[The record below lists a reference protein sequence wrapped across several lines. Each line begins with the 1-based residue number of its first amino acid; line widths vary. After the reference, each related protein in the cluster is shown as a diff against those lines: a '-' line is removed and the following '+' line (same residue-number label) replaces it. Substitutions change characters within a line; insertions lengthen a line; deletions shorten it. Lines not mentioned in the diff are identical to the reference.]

1 MITKPDG
8 HILFLAHRV
17 PYPPDRGDKIRSWN
31 ILKALAKL
39 APVHVAALVDPA
51 DVVTEDSPLHR
62 LVASLTLLPR
72 RRSRAVAI
80 LSALAKGS
88 TASVELFADADFSA
102 AVQAILNEQPISH
115 IYAFSGQMAQ
125 HVPQDLGSTRFVMDF
140 VDVDSAKFSDF
151 AKRGNVIN
159 RFANTH
165 EGKRLFAF
173 ELAVAK
179 RADISL
185 FVSEAEAALFR
196 TDTGLGS
203 DKVRALENGIDLER
217 FAPGDAKPIAQSG
230 PNPMLLFTGQMD
242 YAPNVDAVCW
252 FAKEVLPR
260 LPNITF
266 IIAGRAPTPAVQAL
280 AAHSHIIV
288 TGEVTDTR
296 PYIAAADVVVA
307 PLRIAR
313 GVQNK
318 VLEAMAMGK
327 PVVASREAAEGID
340 ALADRDLIVA
350 DGADQFAAALSML
363 LNDKAKADVL
373 GIAARAQMERRYGW
387 DAQMASLPAILAVC
401 SAT

>member
-1 MITKPDG
+1 MITEPVGD
-8 HILFLAHRV
+8 ILFLAHRV
-17 PYPPDRGDKIRSWN
+17 PFPPDRGDKIRSWN
-31 ILKALAKL
+31 ILKALAVL

-51 DVVTEDSPLHR
+51 DVVVEDSPLHR
-62 LVASLTLLPR
+62 LAASLTLLPR
-72 RRSRAVAI
+72 RKSKATAM
-80 LSALAKGS
+80 LSALAKG
-88 TASVELFADADFSA
+88 TAASVELFADGDFTT
-102 AVQAILNEQPISH
+102 AVQSILKQQKISH

-125 HVPQDLGSTRFVMDF
+125 HVPHDLGSATFIMDF
-140 VDVDSAKFSDF
+140 VDMDSAKFTDF
-151 AKRGNVIN
+151 AKRGNGLS
-159 RFANTH
+159 RFANAQ

-173 ELAVAK
+173 EKATAR

-185 FVSEAEAALFR
+185 FVSDAEAALFR
-196 TDTGLGS
+196 AETGLGF
-203 DKVRALENGIDLER
+203 DNVRALENGIDLDHFVPTHER
-217 FAPGDAKPIAQSG
+217 VGMESNSTI
-230 PNPMLLFTGQMD
+230 LFTGQMD

-260 LPNITF
+260 LPNATF

-280 AAHSHIIV
+280 ATSPQIIV
-288 TGEVTDTR
+288 TGEVPDTR
-296 PYIAAADVVVA
+296 PFIAAAAVVVA

-350 DGADQFAAALSML
+350 DGAEQFAAALSML

-373 GIAARAQMERRYGW
+373 GIAARAQMEQRYGW
-387 DAQMASLPAILAVC
+387 DAQMASLPAILGGHP
-401 SAT
+401 SA